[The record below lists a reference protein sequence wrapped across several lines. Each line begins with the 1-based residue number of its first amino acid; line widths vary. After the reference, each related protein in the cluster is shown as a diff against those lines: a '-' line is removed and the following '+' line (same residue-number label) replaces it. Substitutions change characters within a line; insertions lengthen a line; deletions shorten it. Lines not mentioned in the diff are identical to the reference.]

1 MVLHLG
7 DDVFVRSASVVA
19 ILDFGSQPDLAGLLA
34 SPAPDGHRVR
44 RIGRGEVKSV
54 IAAESGGQITL
65 YFSPISSRTLYL
77 RAQSRTA

>member
-19 ILDFGSQPDLAGLLA
+19 ILDFDSQPDLAGLLA

-44 RIGRGEVKSV
+44 RIGQGEVKSV

-65 YFSPISSRTLYL
+65 YFSRTLYQ

>member
-7 DDVFVRSASVVA
+7 D
-19 ILDFGSQPDLAGLLA
+19 PT
-34 SPAPDGHRVR
+34 PDGHRVR

-65 YFSPISSRTLYL
+65 YFSPISSRTLYQ
-77 RAQSRTA
+77 RAQSRTT

>member
-19 ILDFGSQPDLAGLLA
+19 ILISDSQPDLAGLLA
-34 SPAPDGHRVR
+34 SPAPDEHRVR
-44 RIGRGEVKSV
+44 RIGRERS
-54 IAAESGGQITL
+54 IRDRRRIRRADHAL
-65 YFSPISSRTLYL
+65 FFAHFFRTLYQ